1 MALRKL
7 PMGLWEDK
15 MSKPLVLALLAGVSM
30 VVAGL
35 YGALHNQLSYS
46 VGSSYFHDFKFAQF
60 GITESM
66 QNRLGA
72 SLVGWRASWWMGLLA
87 GMPAFLLGFM
97 ILRRPQRLL
106 AAGLGAIGAVI
117 ITVLLFSMGGL
128 MLGMMAPQYASS
140 LPLPDGISDTES
152 FLRAALMHE
161 ASYYGGFVGI
171 LVALFSI
178 WQARKAERL
187 YEEDRKHAS

>member
-1 MALRKL
+1 
-7 PMGLWEDK
+7 
-15 MSKPLVLALLAGVSM
+15 MSKPLALVILAIVSMLVAGV
-30 VVAGL
+30 

-60 GITESM
+60 GIGEDM
-66 QNRLGA
+66 QNRMGA
-72 SLVGWRASWWMGLLA
+72 SLVGWRASWWMGLIV

-97 ILRRPQRLL
+97 ILRGPQRLL

-128 MLGMMAPQYASS
+128 VLGMMAPQYAAN
-140 LPLPDGISDTES
+140 LPLPDGITDTES

-161 ASYYGGFVGI
+161 ASYYGGYVGM
-171 LVALFSI
+171 LVALWSV
-178 WQARKAERL
+178 WKWRKAERL